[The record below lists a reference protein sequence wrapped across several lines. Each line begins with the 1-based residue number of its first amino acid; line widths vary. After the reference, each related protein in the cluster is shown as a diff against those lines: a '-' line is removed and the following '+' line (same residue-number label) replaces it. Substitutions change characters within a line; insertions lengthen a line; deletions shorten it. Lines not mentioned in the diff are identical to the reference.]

1 MTAVRVPRSE
11 RRGAT
16 WAPDSH
22 AFPTRRYDLVKEF
35 VVALGV
41 ILVLT
46 VVAALVF
53 SSPDEPAISLQQWA
67 RQAPNDVVATAA
79 GELAGTTTSA
89 TYGPPYNTAGDG
101 QALGPVSLQKLPGV
115 TQPVDPA
122 NDFVITPL
130 RTLSGQPVVAAA
142 LRQWDAA
149 TPDQRTAWAQ
159 AYSDALGKAPDG
171 DPAKV
176 ERGSYGPVPILAI
189 GTLALANSGALEGLL
204 TSRTSFFGVNSTKPL
219 LLLADGSH
227 LEDQARAQ
235 NLGGDQ
241 WGIMNE
247 TGNYPGQPWLWLYTF
262 WYQVPPFSTSDNA
275 DVQVWAL
282 MILLSIGFICIPW
295 IPGLRTLP
303 KYLGVHRLIWKKRWR
318 AGGRP

>member
-1 MTAVRVPRSE
+1 MSTVRVASGE
-11 RRGAT
+11 RRVAT

-22 AFPTRRYDLVKEF
+22 AFPTRRYDLVREF
-35 VVALGV
+35 VIALGV
-41 ILVLT
+41 MLVLSL
-46 VVAALVF
+46 VAAIIF
-53 SSPDEPAISLQQWA
+53 SSPDDPAISLQQWA

-89 TYGPPYNTAGDG
+89 GYGPPYNTAGDG
-101 QALGPVSLQKLPGV
+101 QALGPVNLQKLPGV
-115 TQPVDPA
+115 TEPIDPA
-122 NDFVITPL
+122 NDFVIAPL
-130 RTLSGQPVVAAA
+130 RTLAAQPLMAAA
-142 LRQWDAA
+142 LRRWSAA
-149 TPDQRTAWAQ
+149 SSDQQTKWAQ
-159 AYSDALGKAPDG
+159 AYSDALAKAPEG

-176 ERGSYGPVPILAI
+176 AAGDYGPVPVLAQ
-189 GTLALANSGALEGLL
+189 GVLALASSGALEGLL

-282 MILLSIGFICIPW
+282 MILLSTGFICIPW

-303 KYLGVHRLIWKKRWR
+303 KHLGVHRLIWRNYR
-318 AGGRP
+318 R